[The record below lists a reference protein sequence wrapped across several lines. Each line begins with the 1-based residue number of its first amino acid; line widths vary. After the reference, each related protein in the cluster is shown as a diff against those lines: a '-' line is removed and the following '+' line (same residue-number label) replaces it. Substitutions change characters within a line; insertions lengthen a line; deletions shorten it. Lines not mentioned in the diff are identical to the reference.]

1 MQNLDIL
8 NSKEIKEIKKI
19 LAGQFGFNKELD
31 YAFLKNKEGKVFL
44 LSRDFA
50 RLNTKGLRID
60 SLGLY
65 FGKIEKGE
73 MRLSIEGSQIIGP
86 YCTKNV
92 LKISDDDMLFWMAGD
107 DLEIEDD
114 LRGVYIIKN
123 NNDFLGCGK
132 ASGGKIYNFVPKV
145 RRVKL
150 SD

>member
-8 NSKEIKEIKKI
+8 NSKEIKEIKK
-19 LAGQFGFNKELD
+19 LLLDQFGFSKELD
-31 YAFLKNKEGKVFL
+31 YAFLKNKDEKIFL

-50 RLNTKGLRID
+50 RLDTKELRID

-65 FGKIEKGE
+65 FGKVERGE
-73 MRLSIEGSQIIGP
+73 IRLSIEGSQIIGP

-92 LKISDDDMLFWMAGD
+92 LAVSDDEVLFWIAGD
-107 DLEIEDD
+107 DLGVQD
-114 LRGVYIIKN
+114 RTNGVYIVKN
-123 NNDFLGCGK
+123 NDDFLGCGK
-132 ASGGKIYNFVPKV
+132 LSGDKFYNFVPKP